1 MLFMWPPDA
10 LANAGLPMLA
20 LAWPGMFMALLP
32 VIVIEAWY
40 LHSRLKVPFGRST
53 KITTSSNLISTIIG
67 IPLAW
72 IVMLLIEMVGVLLI
86 SQQVPSSGSLY
97 QSTFGAAIMTIVGA
111 AWLAPDEKNIHW
123 TLPLAFIVLMIPFFF
138 ASWWIENKS
147 VKRQMK
153 EIDPGEIKIVTR
165 NQNLLSYGL
174 LVLLLLIWLIAQL
187 IRKHN

>member
-72 IVMLLIEMVGVLLI
+72 IAMLLIEMVGVLLI

-174 LVLLLLIWLIAQL
+174 LVLLLLIWLITQL